1 MQFDTCGV
9 RRPALVASSGYG
21 ASSATAMYDRSL
33 HCRHPGAAAAVAYHE
48 RLVGMIFA
56 EEAKLIGHL
65 SIVVHDLK
73 RRIRVRKAKGKW

>member
-1 MQFDTCGV
+1 
-9 RRPALVASSGYG
+9 
-21 ASSATAMYDRSL
+21 
-33 HCRHPGAAAAVAYHE
+33 
-48 RLVGMIFA
+48 MIFA